1 MKDTHTSGTRNGKA
15 WASLL
20 MLTLLAGLGFRIF
33 GAWCL
38 QYATNSDYGIVGLM
52 AKHMAEGTDY
62 PVFFYGQ
69 PYMGSFEPAISA
81 LLCRIMGVS
90 GFAVCLGTGLLAFG
104 LLPILYLWARDA
116 RDRIAGLVAVVFSL
130 VGSFAYFFYCAAP
143 RGGYVSTLV
152 FGAVTVWLAARI
164 AMRAWTGG
172 PVQGSRCLLLGLAAG
187 VAWWS
192 NQLVVPFLAAAA
204 LTLLIGLR
212 GRIFRLALLLG
223 GGIGFTA
230 GSLPWWI
237 WNVTHHWESLQF
249 GGTLGQTPFMEG
261 VGIFGRIFAEL
272 LEVQQKPVW
281 VLALLALA
289 YGFLLVGYGLELRAR
304 WRERRAAFLPLLSPV
319 FVVLFMALVYSTSH
333 FARMAEVRYILPAF
347 PAVAIMVGIGTA
359 RWAQRTRLGW
369 VPLLVLVVVQ
379 CCFLPNLVRYRTEQK
394 KKWAAAAEI
403 AGFLK
408 AQSIDVA
415 YGGYGYHWMNFATLE
430 ALCVTSL
437 EGDRYAPY
445 EKRAVAAARV
455 AYFSDHLDM
464 ADFIAHSGGTA
475 ASASVAG
482 HKLFYDVQ
490 PPTLDVTA
498 LPTQEIVTVT
508 AGSGGPDVFA
518 RLHDLDLDTGY
529 AVTLES
535 NARASLEWTFVRSE
549 PICGLQVFH
558 PEGDYLW
565 QAQVEGRE
573 SGSTTWKT
581 LLPWTKSAFMFWS
594 GPRICYQGAGCY
606 LEYRFPEGHYDA
618 VRLSVASGGRRTHPV
633 HLGEVAWLQP
643 GRGAPPSDP
652 AIDEV
657 VGALQARHIERLY
670 APQWMSEQVC
680 QRTGGAI
687 ETSVSSF
694 FARRIS
700 DGPGSLDKES
710 KAVEV
715 TTRKTALLVY
725 RQDAVRT
732 RACLARVGLGA
743 SEAILGPWVLF
754 DCQPGIT
761 GMGHILPPLRWTE
774 RGCFLSL
781 QLAAK
786 NNADYW
792 FRRMQTERQAGV
804 DANRILEGLR
814 RAVEF
819 YPAYQPALAQLA
831 DDLLRSGQT
840 NEALIYRQE
849 LLRQTQPS
857 CLATVSFAAGAKL
870 LGIDLPVQ
878 TVRRGAS
885 FPLTYYWQC
894 AAEMKA
900 DEWSVFVHFVRGQ
913 APSFQDDHVL
923 LEEVPAAFLRYQPFP
938 EIFRVSRVVQVPA
951 GVAPGEYRVRMGLCN
966 RLTQKRDRSGTDLP
980 LDHKAVWLPVTLR
993 VEE

>member
-52 AKHMAEGTDY
+52 AKHMAEETDY

-81 LLCRIMGVS
+81 LLCRIMGIS
-90 GFAVCLGTGLLAFG
+90 GFAVCLGTGLLAFV

-116 RDRIAGLVAVVFSL
+116 RDRIAGLAAVVFSL

-272 LEVQQKPVW
+272 LEVQQKPAW

-289 YGFLLVGYGLELRAR
+289 YGSLLVGYGLELRAR
-304 WRERRAAFLPLLSPV
+304 WRERQAAFLPLLSPV

-379 CCFLPNLVRYRTEQK
+379 CCFLPNLAKYRTEQK

-415 YGGYGYHWMNFATLE
+415 YGGYGDHWMNFATLE

-445 EKRAVAAARV
+445 EKRAAAAARV
-455 AYFSDHLDM
+455 AYFSDHLDV

-475 ASASVAG
+475 ASTSVAG

-498 LPTQEIVTVT
+498 LPTQNIATVT
-508 AGSGGPDVFA
+508 AGLGGHDVLA

-535 NARASLEWTFVRSE
+535 NARASLEWTFVRAES
-549 PICGLQVFH
+549 ICGLQVFH

-594 GPRICYQGAGCY
+594 GPRPCYQGAGCY
-606 LEYRFPEGHYDA
+606 LEYRFPAGDYDA
-618 VRLSVASGGRRTHPV
+618 VRLSVASGGRRTRPV
-633 HLGEVAWLQP
+633 HLGEVVWLQP
-643 GRGAPPSDP
+643 GPGAPPPDP
-652 AIDEV
+652 AIGEV

-670 APQWMSEQVC
+670 APRWISEQVC

-687 ETSVSSF
+687 ETSASSF
-694 FARRIS
+694 FARHLS
-700 DGPGSLDKES
+700 DGPGNLDKVS
-710 KAVEV
+710 KAIEV
-715 TTRKTALLVY
+715 MTHKTALLVY
-725 RQDAVRT
+725 QQDAART
-732 RACLARVGLGA
+732 RDCLARVGLNA
-743 SEAILGPWVLF
+743 METAVGPWTLF
-754 DCQPGIT
+754 DCPQELT
-761 GMGHILPPLRWTE
+761 AQGHAFPPLRWTE
-774 RGCFLSL
+774 SGCFLSQ
-781 QLAAK
+781 QLATKK
-786 NNADYW
+786 NAEVWYQLAQKGLSSSAHSNEVVEA
-792 FRRMQTERQAGV
+792 
-804 DANRILEGLR
+804 LR
-814 RAVEF
+814 RTLAF

-831 DDLLRSGQT
+831 DQLSRAGQT
-840 NEALIYRQE
+840 NEALICRQE
-849 LLRQTQPS
+849 LRRQTDPS
-857 CLATVSFAAGAKL
+857 SDLDASFAGGVKL
-870 LGIDLPVQ
+870 LGIDPPVQ
-878 TVRRGAS
+878 PVRRGSS

-894 AAEMKA
+894 PPAAKA
-900 DEWSVFVHFVRGQ
+900 DDWAVFVHFVRDGQ
-913 APSFQDDHVL
+913 TAFQDDRVL
-923 LEEVPAAFLRYQPFP
+923 LADVPPAVLHDQPFP
-938 EIFRVSRVVQVPA
+938 EIFRESRMVRIPE
-951 GVAPGEYRVRMGLCN
+951 GVTPGEYRIQMGLYN
-966 RLTQKRDRSGTDLP
+966 RLTEKRERPRTSLP
-980 LDHKAVWLPVTLR
+980 VDHKAMWLPVTLR